1 MTDPPNQTGKIEACQ
16 LRIYGMSCANCARTV
31 ENGVQ
36 GEQGVVSASVNF
48 AMETLQIEFDPQQI
62 SVESLRQTVK
72 RLGYRAAP
80 LEGVKRPGESSFR
93 LQGMRCANCVQTVE
107 KILNQLP
114 GMKQASV
121 NLANE
126 TVTIHFDPRK
136 LGVYE
141 IYAALEQGG
150 YTPLVEKQEDGLDE
164 AKRQLRW
171 LWFSAAFSF
180 PIMPLMWWAPIGA
193 GTAYLVALLATTI
206 QFSAGLTFYRGAW
219 LSLRNNS
226 ANMDVLVA
234 LGISA
239 AYGYSFLSMFGF
251 FGTESELFFE
261 TSALLITFV
270 RFGKWLESRAK
281 GRAGR
286 ALRELLDLQPETA
299 RLSID
304 GREKEVPAALVEP
317 DDLLVI
323 LPGEKIPVDGEV
335 VDGEAAVDE
344 ALLTGESVP
353 VAKSIGDQLTGG
365 TIDLNGRLLMRA
377 RRVGE
382 ETVLAGIVRLVT
394 TAQADK
400 APIQRLAD
408 RISNYFVPAVVLMA
422 AYTFGC
428 WLLIDGGFLFALR
441 TAVAVLVIACPCALG
456 LATPTAI
463 MVGSGIGLRNGILF
477 KKAGVL
483 EEISNLDVVLLDK
496 TGTLTSGEFA
506 VTDVWPR
513 EKGRE
518 ERLIE
523 VAVALESGSRH
534 PLARAVVN
542 HGKSLGLEPASISQ
556 FEEIGGH
563 GLVGMLNGER
573 VIAGNLRL
581 MFREGIDVGDMEGE
595 AEHISRIG
603 RTVIFVAAGGE
614 MLGMLS
620 LADQP
625 HAQAKEVVAEL
636 RALGLRLVMVSG
648 DRVQTAREVARKLGI
663 DEVEADVHPEQK
675 LDVVKR
681 YQEEELVVGMVG
693 DGINDAPALA
703 QADVGIAVGSGTD
716 VAKETGDVVL
726 VGNDLLNI
734 PRGIALGR
742 ITLAKIRQ
750 NLVWAFVYN
759 LVGIPVAAG
768 LLFPKFGILLKPE
781 FAGLAMALSSVSVVT
796 NSLLLHRKA
805 RKFMPHA

>member
-1 MTDPPNQTGKIEACQ
+1 VTDPLNHTGKTEGSQ
-16 LRIYGMSCANCARTV
+16 LRIYGMSCVNCARSV
-31 ENGVQ
+31 ENGVKAQ
-36 GEQGVVSASVNF
+36 DGVVSATVNF
-48 AMETLQIEFDPQQI
+48 AMETLQVEFDPTLI
-62 SVESLRQTVK
+62 SVDYLRQTVK

-80 LEGVKRPGESSFR
+80 VDGIKRPGENSFR

-107 KILNQLP
+107 KLLNQLP
-114 GMKQASV
+114 GMQQSSV
-121 NLANE
+121 NLASE
-126 TVTIHFDPRK
+126 TVTVHFDPRK
-136 LGVYE
+136 LGLNE
-141 IYAALEQGG
+141 IYEALEQGG
-150 YTPLVEKQEDGLDE
+150 YKALVEKSDDDSSE

-171 LWFSAAFSF
+171 LWFSAAFSL
-180 PIMPLMWWAPIGA
+180 PIMPLMWWSPLGPATI
-193 GTAYLVALLATTI
+193 YLVALLAGAV
-206 QFSAGLTFYRGAW
+206 QFSAGLTFYRGAR
-219 LSLRNNS
+219 LSLRNGA

-239 AYGYSFLSMFGF
+239 AFGYSFLSLCGLFGAQA
-251 FGTESELFFE
+251 ELFFE

-286 ALRELLDLQPETA
+286 ALRELLDLQPESA
-299 RLSID
+299 RLVLE
-304 GREKEVPAALVEP
+304 GREKEIPATLVEP
-317 DDLLVI
+317 DDLLVV

-335 VDGEAAVDE
+335 IEGEAAVDE

-353 VAKSIGDQLTGG
+353 VAKSAGDLLTGG

-377 RRVGE
+377 RQVGE

-400 APIQRLAD
+400 APIQRMAD

-428 WLLIDGGFLFALR
+428 WLLIDGSFLFALK

-477 KKAGVL
+477 KKAGAL
-483 EEISNLDVVLLDK
+483 EEISNLDVLLLDK

-506 VTDVWPR
+506 VTDVWPVA
-513 EKGRE
+513 KGAE
-518 ERLIE
+518 EQLLE
-523 VAVALESGSRH
+523 VAVALEASSRH

-542 HGKSLGLEPASISQ
+542 HGKSLGLEPSPVTQ
-556 FEEIGGH
+556 VEEIGGH
-563 GLVGMLNGER
+563 GLVGRINGER
-573 VIAGNLRL
+573 VSAGNLRL
-581 MFREGIDVGDMEGE
+581 MYREGIEVGDMEQD
-595 AEHISRIG
+595 AEHINRIG
-603 RTVIFVAAGGE
+603 RTVVFVASGGE
-614 MLGMLS
+614 LLGLLA

-625 HAQAKEVVAEL
+625 HEQAIEVVSEL
-636 RALGLRLVMVSG
+636 KALGLRLVMVSG
-648 DRVQTAREVARKLGI
+648 DRIQTAKEVARQLGI
-663 DEVEADVHPEQK
+663 NEVEADVHPEQK

-681 YQEEELVVGMVG
+681 YQEEDLVVGMVG

-703 QADVGIAVGSGTD
+703 QANVGIAVGSGTD

-742 ITLAKIRQ
+742 TTLAKIKQ
-750 NLVWAFVYN
+750 NLVWAFAYN
-759 LVGIPVAAG
+759 LIGIPVAAG
-768 LLFPKFGILLKPE
+768 LLYPKFGILLKPE

-805 RKFMPHA
+805 GKFMPHA